1 MQAAD
6 LEEGRARARREWQ
19 AMTAYERH
27 RRLVDAY
34 EKRDDTHREPQ
45 PAVTDLDVLE
55 ASYQFIREQDAD
67 AGSDPWVAEMAR
79 AYYARLYKE
88 FAIADLKHYRRGSI
102 GLRWRTEAEV
112 KEGIGQFSC
121 GARKCSERRGLRST
135 EVPFEYVEQGDTKL
149 ALVKVRLCPPCSD
162 KLTYRSRKR
171 KRSQADD
178 NDNQGT

>member
-67 AGSDPWVAEMAR
+67 AGSDPWVAEMVR
-79 AYYARLYKE
+79 V
-88 FAIADLKHYRRGSI
+88 RGSVF
-102 GLRWRTEAEV
+102 LVMNTNCCMDRLARTMP
-112 KEGIGQFSC
+112 GCTRNSL
-121 GARKCSERRGLRST
+121 S
-135 EVPFEYVEQGDTKL
+135 
-149 ALVKVRLCPPCSD
+149 
-162 KLTYRSRKR
+162 LT
-171 KRSQADD
+171 
-178 NDNQGT
+178 